1 MNCLKQIQPQSR
13 APSLLAAR
21 WQTQPNDPREQPAL
35 LMEHHLLPQTKV
47 TCPLLS
53 TCSADRER
61 SRITPDTILK
71 MTPVQHRCHTGTWG
85 ADPSQLCNH
94 RSVSNE
100 ILLTWISVVLVPHE
114 GCSRHKMWYWF
125 LRCSSVLSSGPF
137 QKMQSI
143 SFLSHLKSHHLYRVE
158 VEALLC
164 HLVFISY
171 LFFFSSSSLHLAV
184 FLSPPWVFIAS
195 LALLLAPALISAFSP
210 ALLSAFRFW
219 SNFSCL
225 LPVLLSLLSIFLTLT
240 CSPFCGSDSNS
251 SDPVRSTGFQ
261 FSFLPFPALLLG
273 CF

>member
-1 MNCLKQIQPQSR
+1 MTLESSQPFWWSIICSPRLKWRVLCSPR
-13 APSLLAAR
+13 APQTGNGAASLL
-21 WQTQPNDPREQPAL
+21 TQSWKWHLFSTDATRGLGEPIPHSYAITDQFPMKYYL
-35 LMEHHLLPQTKV
+35 LE
-47 TCPLLS
+47 
-53 TCSADRER
+53 
-61 SRITPDTILK
+61 
-71 MTPVQHRCHTGTWG
+71 
-85 ADPSQLCNH
+85 
-94 RSVSNE
+94 
-100 ILLTWISVVLVPHE
+100 
-114 GCSRHKMWYWF
+114 
-125 LRCSSVLSSGPF
+125 SVLSWFLMKGAAGIKCGIDF
-137 QKMQSI
+137 WDVAQS
-143 SFLSHLKSHHLYRVE
+143 SRQGRFKK
-158 VEALLC
+158 C
-164 HLVFISY
+164 KVF
-171 LFFFSSSSLHLAV
+171 LFFHTWNRITFTEWRSRLFYVTLYLSPIFFFISSSSLHLAV

>member
-1 MNCLKQIQPQSR
+1 MQ
-13 APSLLAAR
+13 
-21 WQTQPNDPREQPAL
+21 
-35 LMEHHLLPQTKV
+35 HHLLSKTKV

-53 TCSADRER
+53 TCSADREQ
-61 SRITPDTILK
+61 SNITADTIPE
-71 MTPVQHRCHTGTWG
+71 MTPVQHRHHTGTWRAG
-85 ADPSQLCNH
+85 PSQICNH
-94 RSVSNE
+94 RSVFNE
-100 ILLTWISVVLVPHE
+100 ILLTWINVVLVPRE
-114 GCSRHKMWYWF
+114 GCSRHKMQYWF

-137 QKMQSI
+137 QKNAKYFF
-143 SFLSHLKSHHLYRVE
+143 SFTPEIASPLETGGRGSSMSPCIYLLS
-158 VEALLC
+158 
-164 HLVFISY
+164 F
-171 LFFFSSSSLHLAV
+171 FFFSSSSLHLAV

-251 SDPVRSTGFQ
+251 SDPIWRAGFQ
-261 FSFLPFPALLLG
+261 FSFLPFPALFLG